1 MKTTYSGLC
10 LVAMVCLAIILLAL
24 LQPVPGLVFLFL
36 IPFWFFVA
44 LVFSIP
50 LPVAPKVRAALS
62 LLALPV
68 FSPRPP
74 PAR

>member
-1 MKTTYSGLC
+1 MKTTYSGLR
-10 LVAMVCLAIILLAL
+10 LVALVCVAIILLGL
-24 LQPVPGLVFLFL
+24 VQSVPGLVFLFL
-36 IPFWFFVA
+36 IPFWFFIA

-50 LPVAPKVRAALS
+50 LPVAPKVRTSLS